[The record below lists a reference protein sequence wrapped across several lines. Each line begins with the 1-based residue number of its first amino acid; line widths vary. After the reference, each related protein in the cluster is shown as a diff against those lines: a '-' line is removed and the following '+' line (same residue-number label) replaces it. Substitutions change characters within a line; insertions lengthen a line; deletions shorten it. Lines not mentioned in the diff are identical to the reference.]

1 MSIEDKI
8 IEKISSFPTLP
19 TMASKLM
26 GLINNAEVSASEIG
40 RVVQYD
46 PALTANLLKAANSAY
61 LGQSCSVDSLSE
73 AFFRLG
79 TKWVYQ
85 MSVSSLIYSNLNKPV
100 SGYELSGEDLWKH
113 SVAVGQM
120 SDILCQ
126 TLKIKDTGV
135 VFTAGLL
142 HDIGKMI
149 LGEFVSESFDDIQ
162 EIVINEKIPFE
173 EAEKRVIGLDHA
185 EVGGMTAEK
194 WNFPQTIV
202 DTIRWHHQPEN
213 AEMPSETID
222 IVHVADATCMI
233 QGFGIGSDDIQYRL
247 NNDSVDRLCISSKIL
262 EQATSEL
269 VTVLEDIDMMIAS
282 EKPAIEAAG
291 RL

>member
-26 GLINNAEVSASEIG
+26 GLLNDAEITASEIG
-40 RVVQYD
+40 RVIQYD

-61 LGQSCSVDSLSE
+61 LGQSRSVDSLSE

-85 MSVSSLIYSNLNKPV
+85 MSVSSLIYSNLHRPV
-100 SGYELSGEDLWKH
+100 TGYELSGEALWRH
-113 SVAVGQM
+113 SVAVAQM
-120 SDILCQ
+120 SDILCMH
-126 TLKIKDTGV
+126 LNIKDKGV

-142 HDIGKMI
+142 HDMGKII
-149 LGEFVSESFDDIQ
+149 LGEFVLESFDEIQ
-162 EIVINEKIPFE
+162 AIVKKENIPFE
-173 EAEKRVIGLDHA
+173 KAEKRVIGIDHA

-194 WNFPQTIV
+194 WNFPPAIV
-202 DTIRWHHQPEN
+202 ETIRWHHQPEN
-213 AEMPSETID
+213 AKTQTQTID
-222 IVHVADATCMI
+222 IVHVADATCLI
-233 QGFGIGSDDIQYRL
+233 QGYGIGSDSIQYRL
-247 NNDSVDRLCISSKIL
+247 NSDSVDRLNISSKIL

-269 VTVLEDIDMMIAS
+269 LTVLEDIDMMIS
-282 EKPAIEAAG
+282 GKPAAEAVG